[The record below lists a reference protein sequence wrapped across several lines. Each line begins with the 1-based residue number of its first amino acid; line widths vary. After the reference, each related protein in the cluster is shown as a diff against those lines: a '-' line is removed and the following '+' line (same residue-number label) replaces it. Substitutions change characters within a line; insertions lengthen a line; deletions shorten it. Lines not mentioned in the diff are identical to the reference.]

1 MRLASVLLILAVTA
15 VATVAGWGWC
25 NRPVPVGLAF
35 DEPFPSVSFAPFRRG
50 QSPISKQYPPPAQI
64 DEDLKSLVGVAGGV
78 RTYTAREG
86 MEIVPDLARKYGIEV
101 THSAW
106 LGKKLDVNAAE
117 VDALIQAANAYP
129 DSIKRVIVGNE
140 VLLRQDLKPDE
151 LIAYIRKVKAAVK
164 QPVSYADVWAFYLR
178 YPQVADEVDF
188 ITIHILPYWEDEPIG
203 VEGAAEHIVKIYRLM
218 QERFPGKPILI
229 GEAGWPTKGR
239 NRGPAAVNMES
250 AAKFVRT
257 LAKVSKENGF
267 DYNVVEAFDQ
277 PWKAKLEGTV
287 GAYWGVVDV
296 DRAVKFTMSGPVQ
309 DNPRWAV
316 QGGLAAVLGA
326 LAAVVFLRRAD
337 KYTPVRAVIL
347 AVFAQLVASA
357 VVWQAANAWA
367 TRDSDRIIWF
377 VAMMLPGSKAWLAV
391 EPFVQ
396 DALTLVRVVLH
407 VAFAVLLVNVAGRS
421 LCDGAQ
427 PHRSLW
433 AERFA
438 IFYAVMAWVVTLLLF
453 FNGRYRDIPN
463 VEYLVPCLGVT
474 LWALIR
480 WWVFGLPWR
489 QAFAVGQLFSGGV
502 PTRRAAGR
510 EMTVALAV
518 AAVLAPA
525 SESLA
530 LYLGEDFQ
538 TMHRT
543 LAEQVPLLAGIF
555 FANGEMWVWSAMLV
569 VMALPYLAE
578 WRLKK

>member
-1 MRLASVLLILAVTA
+1 MRIASILVILFVSA
-15 VATVAGWGWC
+15 VACVAGWGWF
-25 NRPVPVGLAF
+25 NRPVPVTLSF

-50 QSPISKQYPPPAQI
+50 QSPISQTYPPPQQI
-64 DEDLKSLVGVAGGV
+64 EEDLKGLVGVAKGV

-86 MEIVPDLARKYGIEV
+86 MEIVPELARKYGIDV

-106 LGKKLDVNAAE
+106 LGKKLDINAAE
-117 VDALIQAANAYP
+117 VDALIAAANANP

-178 YPQVADEVDF
+178 YPQVANEVDF

-267 DYNVVEAFDQ
+267 DYNLVEAFDQ

-287 GAYWGVVDV
+287 GAFWGVEDV

-309 DNPRWAV
+309 DNPDWPRHAAWAA
-316 QGGLAAVLGA
+316 GLGLIAA
-326 LAAVVFLRRAD
+326 LAFLRRAEN
-337 KYTPVRAVIL
+337 YTLARALVL
-347 AVFAQLVASA
+347 AAFAQILASA
-357 VVWQAANAWA
+357 VVWQTTNAWV
-367 TRDSDRIIWF
+367 TRDSDRTIWL
-377 VAMMLPGSKAWLAV
+377 VATLLPGAKAWLAV
-391 EPFVQ
+391 EP
-396 DALTLVRVVLH
+396 LVRDAVT
-407 VAFAVLLVNVAGRS
+407 VARIAVHAVFAVLLVRVAGLS
-421 LCDGAQ
+421 LRTGAVSC
-427 PHRSLW
+427 RCVWS
-433 AERFA
+433 ERIA
-438 IFYAVMAWVVTLLLF
+438 IFYAVMAWVATLLLF

-463 VEYLVPCLGVT
+463 VEYLVPCVGLV
-474 LWALIR
+474 LWGLIR
-480 WWVFGLPWR
+480 MWAFGLPWR
-489 QAFAVGQLFSGGV
+489 QAFAICQMFSCGV
-502 PTRRAAGR
+502 PARRLASR
-510 EMTVALAV
+510 EMTGALVVAV
-518 AAVLAPA
+518 VLAPA

-538 TMHRT
+538 AMHAT
-543 LAEQVPLLAGIF
+543 LAEQAPLLAGIF
-555 FANGEMWVWSAMLV
+555 FANGEMLVWSAMLAL
-569 VMALPYLAE
+569 MALPYWAE
-578 WRLKK
+578 WRLQK